1 MPTCEHVA
9 YDTRLAPAASAYGK
23 SISLIDWA
31 TSTPP
36 SVRLTSL
43 RPSTTVCTSE
53 PEVMQRHIQTMP
65 EMVLKLEPHY
75 VHALGAGVVLC
86 GSGVKGF
93 QSLGC
98 AWSAV
103 VRLIQVRYREQT
115 EEKRAGR
122 RRQRRQGH
130 WGHRAAWDGARPTG
144 GAAGSRIPRNKNND
158 VYGRVSHERWKK
170 AD

>member
-1 MPTCEHVA
+1 MCAHGGAQRWDSDVNGYVDSVEDADRLNGRSVFLCTRNSVMPTCEHVA

-43 RPSTTVCTSE
+43 RPGTTVCNSE
-53 PEVMQRHIQTMP
+53 PEVVQGHIQTMP

-103 VRLIQVRYREQT
+103 VRMIQVRCRE
-115 EEKRAGR
+115 
-122 RRQRRQGH
+122 
-130 WGHRAAWDGARPTG
+130 
-144 GAAGSRIPRNKNND
+144 
-158 VYGRVSHERWKK
+158 
-170 AD
+170 